1 MVQHDYV
8 IISIFNG
15 IIFANVDIW
24 YDPDDLAATG
34 ETSGPG
40 FFHLARV
47 SFKDEFL

>member
-1 MVQHDYV
+1 MTTSSYPFLMA
-8 IISIFNG
+8 SF
-15 IIFANVDIW
+15 FANVDIW

-47 SFKDEFL
+47 GF